1 MKHPEGMRVSLVEE
15 GMLNGSG
22 VLKGAQGTSAM
33 YGLTDKAIQL
43 FLLIAGAGEDGLAQS
58 KLPRELKDNL
68 EEALLPLEMQ
78 SLVDWQRDNRGRKAY
93 LVLTWKGK
101 EALEAAKTKP
111 TNTETWANR
120 RRAAV
125 TPAGGPAPRQDVDS
139 LAVGASPRRAGF
151 GGVQEPQEGE
161 HPPGPTVTPSLP
173 SEAPKRVDSSF
184 FAALDAPSSPGT
196 RRAATR
202 RRAFGPPN
210 DLELSAL
217 VGVGAELEADL
228 FD

>member
-1 MKHPEGMRVSLVEE
+1 MKHPEGLRVSLVEE
-15 GMLNGSG
+15 GMLDGSG
-22 VLKGAQGTSAM
+22 VLKGAQGTSAT
-33 YGLTDKAIQL
+33 YGLTDKAIHL
-43 FLLIAGAGEDGLAQS
+43 FLAVAAAGEDGVAQNKLARD
-58 KLPRELKDNL
+58 LRDNL

-78 SLVDWQRDNRGRKAY
+78 NLVEWQRDNRGRKAY

-125 TPAGGPAPRQDVDS
+125 TPGGAPEPRQVVDS
-139 LAVGASPRRAGF
+139 APTGGTPRRAAF
-151 GGVQEPQEGE
+151 PAAQEGLQAAQGADAMSSPQE
-161 HPPGPTVTPSLP
+161 T
-173 SEAPKRVDSSF
+173 SEAPAGPVDSF
-184 FAALDAPSSPGT
+184 FAALDAPSAPGS

-202 RRAFGPPN
+202 RRTFGSSNEP
-210 DLELSAL
+210 ELAAL